1 MKNSAFN
8 IHNSLIAKK
17 LITEEDIKTLQQ
29 KYKDDDDI
37 NLEQALM
44 KENMVSEEDIYR
56 TVSERFKM
64 EMVDLTTLQ
73 IPEEVYD
80 VIPQALVEDYGIA
93 PIKEEDGK
101 LVVATSNPADYRM
114 LQVVSNNTKKR
125 VRMIVATPSQ
135 IRAQQEKMFSSNQQE
150 KMYDEA
156 QEFIKQQMAASEDNV
171 REDDSGAEDQPIIKL
186 VNKMFEDAVSMKVS
200 DIHVEPQ
207 ETDMRI
213 RFRID
218 GKLTEYTRVTKQ
230 LAPSII
236 SRIKF
241 ISGMNIAEKRIPQDG
256 RLHYNVKNTK
266 IDMRVSDLPGVFGE
280 KIVIRITTAIGM
292 ELKLDAIG
300 FLPENKKKFETLLHS
315 NRGIILLSGATGSGK
330 STTLYT
336 GLSQLN
342 QPDTNIITVEN
353 PVEMVIPGITQ
364 VNINEKAGLTFA
376 SVLRSILRQDPDIIM
391 VGEIRDKETA
401 EIAASAAITGH
412 LVLSTIHTYN
422 AASSVVRL
430 IDMGVEKFMVSSS
443 LLGVIAQK
451 LVRKVCPYCRE
462 PHKAT
467 ESELGIIGM
476 PLDSDIIIY
485 DAKKGGCPKCN
496 YIGNKGRTAVHE
508 IMIVDNKIK
517 HAIHENKTTEQ
528 INDIA
533 IESGMISMKENL
545 RKLLVEGII
554 TFETYFDT
562 VAEVYSD
569 DD

>member
-1 MKNSAFN
+1 MKNSKFN
-8 IHNSLIAKK
+8 IQNSLIAKELVSLK
-17 LITEEDIKTLQQ
+17 NIKKVQQ
-29 KYKDDDDI
+29 KYQDDDSVT
-37 NLEQALM
+37 LEEALVL
-44 KENMVSEEDIYR
+44 EGLVSEWDIYA
-56 TVSERFKM
+56 TLAEKM
-64 EMVDLTTLQ
+64 HLEMVDLSVKA
-73 IPEEVYD
+73 IPEGMHS
-80 VIPQALVEDYGIA
+80 VIPENMMRDYNIVPIDEQNGRLVF
-93 PIKEEDGK
+93 
-101 LVVATSNPADYRM
+101 ATSNPLDYRVNSTVSSYIKKKVRM
-114 LQVVSNNTKKR
+114 VVS
-125 VRMIVATPSQ
+125 TPSQ
-135 IRAQQEKMFSSNQQE
+135 IKAKQDEMFSSDQQA

-156 QEFIKQQMAASEDNV
+156 QEYIMQQMQMDDKKADEQEEDI
-171 REDDSGAEDQPIIKL
+171 EDQPIIKL
-186 VNKMFEDAVSMKVS
+186 VNKMFEDAVNLKVS
-200 DIHVEPQ
+200 DIHIEPQ
-207 ETDMRI
+207 EEDMRI

-218 GKLTEYTRVTKQ
+218 GKLREYTRISKQ

-256 RLHYNVKNTK
+256 RLHYTVGQTK

-280 KIVIRITTAIGM
+280 KIVIRITTALGV
-292 ELKLDAIG
+292 KLEIDSIG
-300 FLPENKKKFETLLHS
+300 FIEENKEKFETLLHS

-342 QPDTNIITVEN
+342 NDETNIITVEN

-451 LVRKVCPYCRE
+451 LVRKVCPYCRI

-467 ESELGIIGM
+467 ESELGMIGM
-476 PLDSDIIIY
+476 PLDSDITLY
-485 DAKKGGCPKCN
+485 DAKKGGCERCN
-496 YIGNKGRTAVHE
+496 FAGSKGRTAVHE
-508 IMIVDNKIK
+508 IMIVTNKIK
-517 HAIHENKTTEQ
+517 HAIHENKTTEEL
-528 INDIA
+528 NDIA
-533 IESGMISMKENL
+533 IKDGMISMKENL
-545 RKLLVEGII
+545 RRLLVEGVI

-562 VAEVYSD
+562 VAEVYQEE
-569 DD
+569 

>member
-1 MKNSAFN
+1 MKNSNFN
-8 IHNSLIAKK
+8 IQNELVAKSLVSLK
-17 LITEEDIKTLQQ
+17 EIKSIQQ
-29 KYKDDDDI
+29 KYQDDDKKT
-37 NLEQALM
+37 LEDVLIE
-44 KENMVSEEDIYR
+44 ENIVSEWDIYATLAEKIR
-56 TVSERFKM
+56 Q
-64 EMVDLTTLQ
+64 EMVDLEITKV
-73 IPEEVYD
+73 PEEMYNVL
-80 VIPQALVEDYGIA
+80 PQSMVEEYGIV
-93 PIKEEDGK
+93 PISEENGR
-101 LVVATSNPADYRM
+101 LVFATSNPLDYRISNI
-114 LQVVSNNTKKR
+114 VSKYAKKK
-125 VRMIVATPSQ
+125 VRMVVATPTQ
-135 IRAQQEKMFSSNQQE
+135 IKAQQDLMFNSDQQA

-156 QEFIKQQMAASEDNV
+156 QEYIMSQMSADENSKENIEEDI
-171 REDDSGAEDQPIIKL
+171 EDQPIIKL
-186 VNKMFEDAVSMKVS
+186 VNKMFEDAVAMKVS
-200 DIHVEPQ
+200 DIHIEPQ
-207 ETDMRI
+207 EEDMRI
-213 RFRID
+213 RFRVD
-218 GKLTEYTRVTKQ
+218 GKLTEYLRVSKQ

-236 SRIKF
+236 SRVKF

-256 RLHYNVKNTK
+256 RLHYNVNKTK

-280 KIVIRITTAIGM
+280 KIVIRITTALGI
-292 ELKLDAIG
+292 KLEIDSIG
-300 FLPENKKKFETLLHS
+300 FLPENKEKFETLLHA

-342 QPDTNIITVEN
+342 NDETNIITVEN

-451 LVRKVCPYCRE
+451 LVRKLCPYCRV

-467 ESELGIIGM
+467 ESELGMLGL
-476 PLDSDIIIY
+476 PLDSDVTIFE
-485 DAKKGGCPKCN
+485 AKKGGCERCN
-496 YIGNKGRTAVHE
+496 HIGNKGRTAVHE
-508 IMIVDNKIK
+508 IMVVDNNIK

-528 INDIA
+528 INQIA
-533 IESGMISMKENL
+533 IESGMISMKDNL
-545 RKLLVEGII
+545 KKLLLDGVIS
-554 TFETYFDT
+554 FETYFDT
-562 VAEVYSD
+562 VAEVYQD
-569 DD
+569 E

>member
-1 MKNSAFN
+1 MKSSNFN
-8 IHNSLIAKK
+8 IQNELVAKNLVPLK
-17 LITEEDIKTLQQ
+17 EIKRIQQ
-29 KYKDDDDI
+29 KYQDDDTKTLEDI
-37 NLEQALM
+37 LIEENL
-44 KENMVSEEDIYR
+44 VSEWDIYS
-56 TVSERFKM
+56 TLAERIKHEIIDFSIKK
-64 EMVDLTTLQ
+64 V
-73 IPEEVYD
+73 PEEMHNVL
-80 VIPQALVEDYGIA
+80 PQSMVEEYGIVPVA
-93 PIKEEDGK
+93 EENDR
-101 LVVATSNPADYRM
+101 LVFATSNPLDYRIANM
-114 LQVVSNNTKKR
+114 VSKYIKKR
-125 VRMIVATPSQ
+125 VRMVVATPTH
-135 IRAQQEKMFSSNQQE
+135 IKEQQEIMFHSDQQA

-156 QEFIKQQMAASEDNV
+156 QEYIMSQMSADENSKEEVEDI
-171 REDDSGAEDQPIIKL
+171 EDQPIIKL
-186 VNKMFEDAVSMKVS
+186 VNKMFQDAVAMKVS
-200 DIHVEPQ
+200 DIHIEPQ
-207 ETDMRI
+207 EEEMRI

-218 GKLTEYTRVTKQ
+218 GKLTEYTRISKQ

-256 RLHYNVKNTK
+256 RLHYNVNKTK

-280 KIVIRITTAIGM
+280 KIVIRITTALGI
-292 ELKLDAIG
+292 KLEVDSIG
-300 FLPENKKKFETLLHS
+300 FLPENKEKFETLLHA

-342 QPDTNIITVEN
+342 NDETNIITVEN

-451 LVRKVCPYCRE
+451 LVRKLCPYCRV

-467 ESELGIIGM
+467 ESELGMLGM
-476 PLDSDIIIY
+476 PLDSDVTIY
-485 DAKKGGCPKCN
+485 EAKKGGCERCN
-496 YIGNKGRTAVHE
+496 GVGNKGRTAVHE
-508 IMIVDNKIK
+508 IMVVDNHIK
-517 HAIHENKTTEQ
+517 HAIHEDKTTEQ
-528 INDIA
+528 INQIA
-533 IESGMISMKENL
+533 IDSGMISMKENL
-545 RKLLVEGII
+545 RRLLVDGII
-554 TFETYFDT
+554 SFETYFDT
-562 VAEVYSD
+562 VAEVYQD
-569 DD
+569 D

>member
-1 MKNSAFN
+1 MKNSKFN
-8 IHNSLIAKK
+8 IQNSLIAKELVSLK
-17 LITEEDIKTLQQ
+17 NIKKVQQ
-29 KYKDDDDI
+29 KYQDDDSVT
-37 NLEQALM
+37 LEEALVL
-44 KENMVSEEDIYR
+44 EGLVSEWDIYA
-56 TVSERFKM
+56 TLAEKM
-64 EMVDLTTLQ
+64 HLEMVDLSVKA
-73 IPEEVYD
+73 IPEGMHS
-80 VIPQALVEDYGIA
+80 VIPENMMRDYNIVPIDEQNGRLVF
-93 PIKEEDGK
+93 
-101 LVVATSNPADYRM
+101 ATSNPLDYRVNSTVSSYIKKKVRM
-114 LQVVSNNTKKR
+114 VVS
-125 VRMIVATPSQ
+125 TPSQ
-135 IRAQQEKMFSSNQQE
+135 IKAKQDEMFSSDQQA

-156 QEFIKQQMAASEDNV
+156 QEYIMQQMQM
-171 REDDSGAEDQPIIKL
+171 DDKKADEQEENIEDQPIIKL
-186 VNKMFEDAVSMKVS
+186 VNKMFEDAVNLKVS
-200 DIHVEPQ
+200 DIHIEPQ
-207 ETDMRI
+207 EEDMRI

-218 GKLTEYTRVTKQ
+218 GKLREYTRISKQ

-256 RLHYNVKNTK
+256 RLHYTVGQTK

-280 KIVIRITTAIGM
+280 KIVIRITTALGV
-292 ELKLDAIG
+292 KLEIDSIG
-300 FLPENKKKFETLLHS
+300 FIEENKEKFETLLHS

-342 QPDTNIITVEN
+342 NDETNIITVEN

-451 LVRKVCPYCRE
+451 LVRKVCPYCRI

-467 ESELGIIGM
+467 ESELGMIGM
-476 PLDSDIIIY
+476 PLDSDITLY
-485 DAKKGGCPKCN
+485 EAKKGGCERCN
-496 YIGNKGRTAVHE
+496 FAGSKGRTAVHE
-508 IMIVDNKIK
+508 IMIVTNKIK
-517 HAIHENKTTEQ
+517 HAIHEDKTTEEL
-528 INDIA
+528 NDIA
-533 IESGMISMKENL
+533 IEDGMISMKENL
-545 RKLLVEGII
+545 RRLLVEGVI

-562 VAEVYSD
+562 VAEVYQED
-569 DD
+569 

>member
-1 MKNSAFN
+1 MKNSKFN
-8 IHNSLIAKK
+8 IQNSLVAKELVSLK
-17 LITEEDIKTLQQ
+17 NIKKVQQ
-29 KYKDDDDI
+29 KYQDDDSI
-37 NLEQALM
+37 TLEEALVQ
-44 KENMVSEEDIYR
+44 EGLVSEWDIYA
-56 TVSERFKM
+56 TLAERM
-64 EMVDLTTLQ
+64 HLEMVDLTERA
-73 IPEEVYD
+73 IPEGMHS
-80 VIPQALVEDYGIA
+80 VIPENMMRDYNIVPIDEQNGRLVF
-93 PIKEEDGK
+93 
-101 LVVATSNPADYRM
+101 ATSNPLDYRVNSTVSSYVKKKVRM
-114 LQVVSNNTKKR
+114 VVS
-125 VRMIVATPSQ
+125 TPSQ
-135 IRAQQEKMFSSNQQE
+135 IKAKQDELFSSDQQA

-156 QEFIKQQMAASEDNV
+156 QEYIMQQMQKDDNNT
-171 REDDSGAEDQPIIKL
+171 DDEEENVEDQPIIKL
-186 VNKMFEDAVSMKVS
+186 VNKMFEDAVNLKVS
-200 DIHVEPQ
+200 DIHIEPQ
-207 ETDMRI
+207 EEDMRI

-218 GKLTEYTRVTKQ
+218 GKLREYTRISKQ

-256 RLHYNVKNTK
+256 RLHYTVGQTK

-280 KIVIRITTAIGM
+280 KIVIRITTALGV
-292 ELKLDAIG
+292 KLEVDSIG
-300 FLPENKKKFETLLHS
+300 FIDENKEKFETLLHS

-342 QPDTNIITVEN
+342 NDETNIITVEN

-451 LVRKVCPYCRE
+451 LVRKVCPYCRV

-467 ESELGIIGM
+467 ESELGMIGM
-476 PLDSDIIIY
+476 PLDSDITLY
-485 DAKKGGCPKCN
+485 DAKKGGCERCN
-496 YIGNKGRTAVHE
+496 FAGSKGRTAVHE
-508 IMIVDNKIK
+508 IMIVTNKIK
-517 HAIHENKTTEQ
+517 HAIHEEKTTEEL
-528 INDIA
+528 NDIA
-533 IESGMISMKENL
+533 IEDGMISMKENL
-545 RKLLVEGII
+545 RRLLVDGVI

-562 VAEVYSD
+562 VAEVYQED
-569 DD
+569 

>member
-1 MKNSAFN
+1 MKNSKFN
-8 IHNSLIAKK
+8 IQNSLIAKELVSLK
-17 LITEEDIKTLQQ
+17 NIKKVQQ
-29 KYKDDDDI
+29 KYQDDDSVT
-37 NLEQALM
+37 LEEALVL
-44 KENMVSEEDIYR
+44 EGLVSEWDIYA
-56 TVSERFKM
+56 TLAEKM
-64 EMVDLTTLQ
+64 HLEMVDLSVKA
-73 IPEEVYD
+73 IPEGMHS
-80 VIPQALVEDYGIA
+80 VIPENMMRDYNIVPIDEQNGRLVF
-93 PIKEEDGK
+93 
-101 LVVATSNPADYRM
+101 ATSNPLDYRVNSTVSSYIKKKVRM
-114 LQVVSNNTKKR
+114 VVS
-125 VRMIVATPSQ
+125 TPSQ
-135 IRAQQEKMFSSNQQE
+135 IKAKQDEMFSSDQQA

-156 QEFIKQQMAASEDNV
+156 QEYIMQQMQM
-171 REDDSGAEDQPIIKL
+171 DDKKADEQEENIEDQPIIKL
-186 VNKMFEDAVSMKVS
+186 VNKMFEDAVNLKVS
-200 DIHVEPQ
+200 DIHIEPQ
-207 ETDMRI
+207 EEDMRI

-218 GKLTEYTRVTKQ
+218 GKLREYTRVSKQ

-256 RLHYNVKNTK
+256 RLHYTVGQTK

-280 KIVIRITTAIGM
+280 KIVIRITTALGV
-292 ELKLDAIG
+292 KLEIDSIG
-300 FLPENKKKFETLLHS
+300 FIDENKEKFETLLHS

-342 QPDTNIITVEN
+342 NDETNIITVEN

-451 LVRKVCPYCRE
+451 LVRKVCPYCRI

-467 ESELGIIGM
+467 ESELGMIGM
-476 PLDSDIIIY
+476 PLDSDITLY
-485 DAKKGGCPKCN
+485 DAKKGGCERCN
-496 YIGNKGRTAVHE
+496 FAGSKGRTAVHE
-508 IMIVDNKIK
+508 IMIVTNKIK
-517 HAIHENKTTEQ
+517 HAIHEDKTTEEL
-528 INDIA
+528 NDIA
-533 IESGMISMKENL
+533 IDDGMISMKENL
-545 RKLLVEGII
+545 RRLLVEGVI

-562 VAEVYSD
+562 VAEVYQEE
-569 DD
+569 

>member
-1 MKNSAFN
+1 MKNSKFN
-8 IHNSLIAKK
+8 IQNSLIAKELVSLK
-17 LITEEDIKTLQQ
+17 NIKKVQQ
-29 KYKDDDDI
+29 KYQDDDSVT
-37 NLEQALM
+37 LEEALVL
-44 KENMVSEEDIYR
+44 EGLVSEWDIYA
-56 TVSERFKM
+56 TLAEKM
-64 EMVDLTTLQ
+64 HLEMVDLSVKA
-73 IPEEVYD
+73 IPEGMHS
-80 VIPQALVEDYGIA
+80 VIPENMMRDYNIVPIDEQNGRLVF
-93 PIKEEDGK
+93 
-101 LVVATSNPADYRM
+101 ATSNPLDYRVNSTVSSYIKKKVRM
-114 LQVVSNNTKKR
+114 VVS
-125 VRMIVATPSQ
+125 TPSQ
-135 IRAQQEKMFSSNQQE
+135 IKAKQDEMFSSDQQA

-156 QEFIKQQMAASEDNV
+156 QEYIMQQMQM
-171 REDDSGAEDQPIIKL
+171 DDKKADEEEENIEDQPIIKL
-186 VNKMFEDAVSMKVS
+186 VNKMFEDAVNLKVS
-200 DIHVEPQ
+200 DIHIEPQ
-207 ETDMRI
+207 EEDMRI

-218 GKLTEYTRVTKQ
+218 GKLREYTRVSKQ

-256 RLHYNVKNTK
+256 RLHYTVGQTK

-280 KIVIRITTAIGM
+280 KIVIRITTALGV
-292 ELKLDAIG
+292 KLEIDSIG
-300 FLPENKKKFETLLHS
+300 FIDENKEKFETLLHS

-342 QPDTNIITVEN
+342 NDETNIITVEN

-451 LVRKVCPYCRE
+451 LVRKVCPYCRI

-467 ESELGIIGM
+467 ESELGMIGM
-476 PLDSDIIIY
+476 PLDSDITLY
-485 DAKKGGCPKCN
+485 EAKKGGCERCN
-496 YIGNKGRTAVHE
+496 FAGSKGRTAVHE
-508 IMIVDNKIK
+508 IMIVTNKIK
-517 HAIHENKTTEQ
+517 HAIHEDKTTEEL
-528 INDIA
+528 NDIA
-533 IESGMISMKENL
+533 IEDGMISMKENL
-545 RKLLVEGII
+545 RRLLVEGVI

-562 VAEVYSD
+562 VAEVYQEE
-569 DD
+569 

>member
-1 MKNSAFN
+1 MKNSTFN
-8 IHNSLIAKK
+8 ILNTLLAKG
-17 LITEEDIKTLQQ
+17 LVTEDNVKVVQQ
-29 KYKDDDDI
+29 KYADDSKTTIEDALI
-37 NLEQALM
+37 LE
-44 KENMVSEEDIYR
+44 NIVSEKDIYA
-56 TVSERFKM
+56 TIAEKM
-64 EMVDLTTLQ
+64 RLAFIDLKELQ
-73 IPEEVYD
+73 IDESLYD
-80 VIPQALVEDYGIA
+80 IIPKNLVEDYGIA
-93 PIKEEDGK
+93 PIAEENGR
-101 LVVATSNPADYRM
+101 LIVATSNPMDYRM
-114 LQVVSNNTKKR
+114 IAVITGNIKR
-125 VRMIVATPSQ
+125 RIKTVVATPSQ
-135 IRAQQEKMFSSNQQE
+135 IKEQQDIMYKAGEQE

-156 QEFIKQQMAASEDNV
+156 QEYIKQQMVASEDNV
-171 REDDSGAEDQPIIKL
+171 KEEENVEDQPIIKL
-186 VNKMFEDAVSMKVS
+186 VNKMFEDAVAMKAS
-200 DIHVEPQ
+200 DLHIEPQ
-207 ETDMRI
+207 EEEMVI
-213 RFRID
+213 RFRVD
-218 GKLTEYTRVTKQ
+218 GKLREYTRVSRQ

-256 RLHYNVKNTK
+256 RLHYTVNRTK

-280 KIVIRITTAIGM
+280 KIVIRITTALGM
-292 ELKLDAIG
+292 KLELSSIG
-300 FLPENKKKFETLLHS
+300 FLDENRAKFETLLHS

-342 QPDTNIITVEN
+342 NPETNIITVEN
-353 PVEMVIPGITQ
+353 PVEMVIKGITQ

-376 SVLRSILRQDPDIIM
+376 SVLRSILRQDPDVIM

-451 LVRKVCPYCRE
+451 LVRKVCPYCRV

-467 ESELGIIGM
+467 EAELGILGM
-476 PLDSDIIIY
+476 PLDSDVTIY
-485 DAKKGGCPKCN
+485 DAKRGGCPKCN
-496 YIGNKGRTAVHE
+496 GIGNKGRTAVHE

-517 HAIHENKTTEQ
+517 HAIHEDKTTEQ
-528 INDIA
+528 INEIA
-533 IESGMISMKENL
+533 IAGGMISMKENL
-545 RKLLVEGII
+545 RRLLLDGII

-562 VAEVYSD
+562 VAEVYQED
-569 DD
+569 

>member
-1 MKNSAFN
+1 MKNSKFN
-8 IHNSLIAKK
+8 IQNSLIAKELVSLK
-17 LITEEDIKTLQQ
+17 NIKKVQQ
-29 KYKDDDDI
+29 KYQDDDSVT
-37 NLEQALM
+37 LEEALVL
-44 KENMVSEEDIYR
+44 EGLVSEWDIYA
-56 TVSERFKM
+56 TLAEKM
-64 EMVDLTTLQ
+64 HLEMVDLSVKA
-73 IPEEVYD
+73 IPEGMHS
-80 VIPQALVEDYGIA
+80 VIPENMMRDYNIVPIDEQNGRLVF
-93 PIKEEDGK
+93 
-101 LVVATSNPADYRM
+101 ATSNPLDYRVNSTVSSYIKKKVRM
-114 LQVVSNNTKKR
+114 VVS
-125 VRMIVATPSQ
+125 TPSQ
-135 IRAQQEKMFSSNQQE
+135 IKAKQDEMFSSDQQA

-156 QEFIKQQMAASEDNV
+156 QEYIMQQMQM
-171 REDDSGAEDQPIIKL
+171 DDKKADEQQENIEDQPIIKL
-186 VNKMFEDAVSMKVS
+186 VNKMFEDAVNLKVS
-200 DIHVEPQ
+200 DIHIEPQ
-207 ETDMRI
+207 EEDMRI

-218 GKLTEYTRVTKQ
+218 GKLREYTRISKQ

-256 RLHYNVKNTK
+256 RLHYTVGQTK

-280 KIVIRITTAIGM
+280 KIVIRITTALGV
-292 ELKLDAIG
+292 KLEIDSIG
-300 FLPENKKKFETLLHS
+300 FIDENKEKFETLLHS

-342 QPDTNIITVEN
+342 NDETNIITVEN

-451 LVRKVCPYCRE
+451 LVRKVCPYCRI

-467 ESELGIIGM
+467 ESELGMIGM
-476 PLDSDIIIY
+476 PLDSDITLY
-485 DAKKGGCPKCN
+485 EAKKGGCERCN
-496 YIGNKGRTAVHE
+496 FAGSKGRTAVHE
-508 IMIVDNKIK
+508 IMIVTNKIK
-517 HAIHENKTTEQ
+517 HAIHEDKTTEEL
-528 INDIA
+528 NDIA
-533 IESGMISMKENL
+533 IEDGMISMKENL
-545 RKLLVEGII
+545 RRLLVEGVI

-562 VAEVYSD
+562 VAEVYQED
-569 DD
+569 

>member
-1 MKNSAFN
+1 MKNSKFN
-8 IHNSLIAKK
+8 IQNSLIAKELVSLK
-17 LITEEDIKTLQQ
+17 NIKKVQQ
-29 KYKDDDDI
+29 KYQDDDSVT
-37 NLEQALM
+37 LEEALVL
-44 KENMVSEEDIYR
+44 EGLVSEWDIYA
-56 TVSERFKM
+56 TLAEKM
-64 EMVDLTTLQ
+64 HLEMVDLSVKA
-73 IPEEVYD
+73 IPEGMHS
-80 VIPQALVEDYGIA
+80 VIPENMMRDYNIVPIDEQNGRLVF
-93 PIKEEDGK
+93 
-101 LVVATSNPADYRM
+101 ATSNPLDYRVNSTVSSYIKKKVRM
-114 LQVVSNNTKKR
+114 VVS
-125 VRMIVATPSQ
+125 TPSQ
-135 IRAQQEKMFSSNQQE
+135 IKAKQDEMFSSDQQA

-156 QEFIKQQMAASEDNV
+156 QEYIMQQMQMDDKKADEQEENIEDK
-171 REDDSGAEDQPIIKL
+171 PIIKL
-186 VNKMFEDAVSMKVS
+186 VNKMFEDAVNLKVS
-200 DIHVEPQ
+200 DIHIEPQ
-207 ETDMRI
+207 EEDMRI

-218 GKLTEYTRVTKQ
+218 GKLREYTRISKQ

-256 RLHYNVKNTK
+256 RLHYTVGQTK

-280 KIVIRITTAIGM
+280 KIVIRITTALGV
-292 ELKLDAIG
+292 KLEIDSIG
-300 FLPENKKKFETLLHS
+300 FIEENKEKFETLLHS

-342 QPDTNIITVEN
+342 NDETNIITVEN

-451 LVRKVCPYCRE
+451 LVRKVCPYCRI

-467 ESELGIIGM
+467 ESELGMIGM
-476 PLDSDIIIY
+476 PLDSDITLY
-485 DAKKGGCPKCN
+485 DAKKGGCERCN
-496 YIGNKGRTAVHE
+496 FAGSKGRTAVHE
-508 IMIVDNKIK
+508 IMIVTNKIK
-517 HAIHENKTTEQ
+517 HAIHENKTTEEL
-528 INDIA
+528 NDIA
-533 IESGMISMKENL
+533 IKDGMISMKENL
-545 RKLLVEGII
+545 RRLLVEGVI

-562 VAEVYSD
+562 VAEVYQEE
-569 DD
+569 

>member
-1 MKNSAFN
+1 MKNSKFN
-8 IHNSLIAKK
+8 IQNSLIAKELVSLK
-17 LITEEDIKTLQQ
+17 NIKKVQQ
-29 KYKDDDDI
+29 KYQDDDSVT
-37 NLEQALM
+37 LEEALVL
-44 KENMVSEEDIYR
+44 EGLVSEWDIYA
-56 TVSERFKM
+56 TLAEKM
-64 EMVDLTTLQ
+64 HLEMVDLSVKA
-73 IPEEVYD
+73 IPEGMHS
-80 VIPQALVEDYGIA
+80 VIPENMMRDYNIVPIDEQNGRLVF
-93 PIKEEDGK
+93 
-101 LVVATSNPADYRM
+101 ATSNPLDYRVNSTVSSYIKKKVRM
-114 LQVVSNNTKKR
+114 VVS
-125 VRMIVATPSQ
+125 TPSQ
-135 IRAQQEKMFSSNQQE
+135 IKAKQDEMFSSDQQA

-156 QEFIKQQMAASEDNV
+156 QEYIMQQMQM
-171 REDDSGAEDQPIIKL
+171 DDKKADEQEENIEDQPIIKL
-186 VNKMFEDAVSMKVS
+186 VNKMFEDAVNLKVS
-200 DIHVEPQ
+200 DIHIEPQ
-207 ETDMRI
+207 EEDMRI

-218 GKLTEYTRVTKQ
+218 GKLREYTRISKQ

-256 RLHYNVKNTK
+256 RLHYTVGQTK

-280 KIVIRITTAIGM
+280 KIVIRITTALGV
-292 ELKLDAIG
+292 KLEIDSIG
-300 FLPENKKKFETLLHS
+300 FIDENKEKFETLLHS

-342 QPDTNIITVEN
+342 NDETNIITVEN

-451 LVRKVCPYCRE
+451 LVRKVCPYCRI

-467 ESELGIIGM
+467 ESELGMIGM
-476 PLDSDIIIY
+476 PLDSDITLY
-485 DAKKGGCPKCN
+485 DAKKGGCERCN
-496 YIGNKGRTAVHE
+496 FAGSKGRTAVHE
-508 IMIVDNKIK
+508 IMIVTNKIK
-517 HAIHENKTTEQ
+517 HAIHEDKTTEEL
-528 INDIA
+528 NDIA
-533 IESGMISMKENL
+533 IEDGMISMKENL
-545 RKLLVEGII
+545 RRLLVEGVI

-562 VAEVYSD
+562 VAEVYQEE
-569 DD
+569 

>member
-8 IHNSLIAKK
+8 IQNSLIAKK

-114 LQVVSNNTKKR
+114 IQVVSNNTKKR

-200 DIHVEPQ
+200 DIHIEPQ
-207 ETDMRI
+207 ETDMRL

-241 ISGMNIAEKRIPQDG
+241 ISGMNIAEKRIPQDGRLHYNVKNTKIDMRVG

-485 DAKKGGCPKCN
+485 DANEPCLHTFSPFLNSISVLVTIFISGLFKPNFFKKSTNFLLFSSSGEN
-496 YIGNKGRTAVHE
+496 VF
-508 IMIVDNKIK
+508 IV
-517 HAIHENKTTEQ
+517 
-528 INDIA
+528 
-533 IESGMISMKENL
+533 
-545 RKLLVEGII
+545 
-554 TFETYFDT
+554 
-562 VAEVYSD
+562 
-569 DD
+569 

>member
-1 MKNSAFN
+1 MKNSKFN
-8 IHNSLIAKK
+8 IQNSLIAKELVSLK
-17 LITEEDIKTLQQ
+17 NIKKVQQ
-29 KYKDDDDI
+29 KYQDDDSVT
-37 NLEQALM
+37 LEEALVL
-44 KENMVSEEDIYR
+44 EGLVSEWDIYA
-56 TVSERFKM
+56 TLAEKM
-64 EMVDLTTLQ
+64 HLEMVDLSVKA
-73 IPEEVYD
+73 IPEGMHS
-80 VIPQALVEDYGIA
+80 VIPENMMRDYNIVPIDEQNGRLVF
-93 PIKEEDGK
+93 
-101 LVVATSNPADYRM
+101 ATSNPLDYRVNSTVSSYIKKKVRM
-114 LQVVSNNTKKR
+114 VVS
-125 VRMIVATPSQ
+125 TPSQ
-135 IRAQQEKMFSSNQQE
+135 IKAKQDEMFSSDQQA

-156 QEFIKQQMAASEDNV
+156 QEYIMQQMQM
-171 REDDSGAEDQPIIKL
+171 DDKKADEQEENIEDQPIIKL
-186 VNKMFEDAVSMKVS
+186 VNKMFEDAVNLKVS
-200 DIHVEPQ
+200 DIHIEPQ
-207 ETDMRI
+207 EEDMRI

-218 GKLTEYTRVTKQ
+218 GKLREYTRISKQ

-256 RLHYNVKNTK
+256 RLHYTVGQTK

-280 KIVIRITTAIGM
+280 KIVIRITTALGV
-292 ELKLDAIG
+292 KLEIDSIG
-300 FLPENKKKFETLLHS
+300 FIEENKEKFETLLHS

-342 QPDTNIITVEN
+342 NDETNIITVEN

-451 LVRKVCPYCRE
+451 LVRKVCPYCRI

-467 ESELGIIGM
+467 ESELGMIGM
-476 PLDSDIIIY
+476 PLDSDITLY
-485 DAKKGGCPKCN
+485 DAKKGGCERCN
-496 YIGNKGRTAVHE
+496 FAGSKGRTAVHE
-508 IMIVDNKIK
+508 IMIVTNKIK
-517 HAIHENKTTEQ
+517 HAIHEDKTTEEL
-528 INDIA
+528 NDIA
-533 IESGMISMKENL
+533 IEDGMISMKENL
-545 RKLLVEGII
+545 RRLLVDGVI

-562 VAEVYSD
+562 VAEVYQEE
-569 DD
+569 

>member
-1 MKNSAFN
+1 MKNSKFN
-8 IHNSLIAKK
+8 IQNSLVAKELVSLK
-17 LITEEDIKTLQQ
+17 NIKKVQQ
-29 KYKDDDDI
+29 KYQDDDSI
-37 NLEQALM
+37 TLEEALVQ
-44 KENMVSEEDIYR
+44 EGLVSEWDIYA
-56 TVSERFKM
+56 TLAERM
-64 EMVDLTTLQ
+64 HLEMVDLTEMA
-73 IPEEVYD
+73 IPEGMHS
-80 VIPQALVEDYGIA
+80 VIPENMMRDYNIVPIDEQNGRLVF
-93 PIKEEDGK
+93 
-101 LVVATSNPADYRM
+101 ATSNPLDYRVNSTVSSYVKKKVRM
-114 LQVVSNNTKKR
+114 VVS
-125 VRMIVATPSQ
+125 TPSQ
-135 IRAQQEKMFSSNQQE
+135 IKAKQDELFSSDQQA

-156 QEFIKQQMAASEDNV
+156 QEYIMQQMQKDDNNT
-171 REDDSGAEDQPIIKL
+171 DDEEENVEDQPIIKL
-186 VNKMFEDAVSMKVS
+186 VNKMFEDAVNLKVS
-200 DIHVEPQ
+200 DIHIEPQ
-207 ETDMRI
+207 EEDMRI

-218 GKLTEYTRVTKQ
+218 GKLREYTRISKQ

-256 RLHYNVKNTK
+256 RLHYTVGQTK

-280 KIVIRITTAIGM
+280 KIVIRITTALGV
-292 ELKLDAIG
+292 KLEVDSIG
-300 FLPENKKKFETLLHS
+300 FIDENKEKFETLLHS

-342 QPDTNIITVEN
+342 NDETNIITVEN

-451 LVRKVCPYCRE
+451 LVRKVCPYCRV

-467 ESELGIIGM
+467 ESELGMIGM
-476 PLDSDIIIY
+476 PLDSDITLY
-485 DAKKGGCPKCN
+485 DAKKGGCERCN
-496 YIGNKGRTAVHE
+496 FAGSKGHTAVHE
-508 IMIVDNKIK
+508 IMIVTNKIK
-517 HAIHENKTTEQ
+517 HAIHEEKTTEEL
-528 INDIA
+528 NDIA
-533 IESGMISMKENL
+533 IEDGMISMKENL
-545 RKLLVEGII
+545 RRLLVDGVI

-562 VAEVYSD
+562 VAEVYQED
-569 DD
+569 

>member
-1 MKNSAFN
+1 MKNSKFN
-8 IHNSLIAKK
+8 IQNSLIAKELVSLK
-17 LITEEDIKTLQQ
+17 NIKKVQQ
-29 KYKDDDDI
+29 KYQDDDSVT
-37 NLEQALM
+37 LEEALVL
-44 KENMVSEEDIYR
+44 EGLVSEWDIYA
-56 TVSERFKM
+56 TLAEKM
-64 EMVDLTTLQ
+64 HLEMVDLSVKA
-73 IPEEVYD
+73 IPEGMHS
-80 VIPQALVEDYGIA
+80 VIPENMMRDYNIVPIDEQNGRLVF
-93 PIKEEDGK
+93 
-101 LVVATSNPADYRM
+101 ATSNPLDYRVNSTVSSYIKKKVRM
-114 LQVVSNNTKKR
+114 VVS
-125 VRMIVATPSQ
+125 TPSQ
-135 IRAQQEKMFSSNQQE
+135 IKAKQDEMFSSDQQA

-156 QEFIKQQMAASEDNV
+156 QEYIMQQMQM
-171 REDDSGAEDQPIIKL
+171 DDKKADEQEENIEDQPIIKL
-186 VNKMFEDAVSMKVS
+186 VNKMFEDAVNLKVS
-200 DIHVEPQ
+200 DIHIEPQ
-207 ETDMRI
+207 EEDMRI

-218 GKLTEYTRVTKQ
+218 GKLREYTRISKQ

-256 RLHYNVKNTK
+256 RLHYTVGQTK

-280 KIVIRITTAIGM
+280 KIVIRITTALGV
-292 ELKLDAIG
+292 KLEIDSIG
-300 FLPENKKKFETLLHS
+300 FIEENKEKFETLLHS

-342 QPDTNIITVEN
+342 NDETNIITVEN

-451 LVRKVCPYCRE
+451 LVRKVCPYCRI

-467 ESELGIIGM
+467 ESELGMIGM
-476 PLDSDIIIY
+476 PLDSDITLY
-485 DAKKGGCPKCN
+485 EAKKGGCERCN
-496 YIGNKGRTAVHE
+496 FAGSKGRTAVHE
-508 IMIVDNKIK
+508 IMIVTNKIK
-517 HAIHENKTTEQ
+517 HAIHENKTTEEL
-528 INDIA
+528 NDIA
-533 IESGMISMKENL
+533 IKDGMISMKENL
-545 RKLLVEGII
+545 RRLLIEGVI

-562 VAEVYSD
+562 VAEVYQEE
-569 DD
+569 

>member
-1 MKNSAFN
+1 MKNSKFN
-8 IHNSLIAKK
+8 IQNSLIAKELVSLK
-17 LITEEDIKTLQQ
+17 NIKKVQQ
-29 KYKDDDDI
+29 KYQDDDSVT
-37 NLEQALM
+37 LEEALVL
-44 KENMVSEEDIYR
+44 EGLVSEWDIYA
-56 TVSERFKM
+56 TLAEKM
-64 EMVDLTTLQ
+64 HLEMVDLSVKA
-73 IPEEVYD
+73 IPEGMHS
-80 VIPQALVEDYGIA
+80 VIPENMMRDYNIVPIDEQNGRLVF
-93 PIKEEDGK
+93 
-101 LVVATSNPADYRM
+101 ATSNPLDYRVNSTVSSYIKKKVRM
-114 LQVVSNNTKKR
+114 VVS
-125 VRMIVATPSQ
+125 TPSQ
-135 IRAQQEKMFSSNQQE
+135 IKAKQDELFSSDQQA

-156 QEFIKQQMAASEDNV
+156 QEYIMQQMQM
-171 REDDSGAEDQPIIKL
+171 DDKKADEQEENIEDQPIIKL
-186 VNKMFEDAVSMKVS
+186 VNKMFEDAVNLKVS
-200 DIHVEPQ
+200 DIHIEPQ
-207 ETDMRI
+207 EEDMRI

-218 GKLTEYTRVTKQ
+218 GKLREYTRISKQ

-256 RLHYNVKNTK
+256 RLHYTVGQTK

-280 KIVIRITTAIGM
+280 KIVIRITTALGV
-292 ELKLDAIG
+292 KLEIDSIG
-300 FLPENKKKFETLLHS
+300 FIEENKEKFETLLHS

-342 QPDTNIITVEN
+342 NDETNIITVEN

-451 LVRKVCPYCRE
+451 LVRKVCPYCRI

-467 ESELGIIGM
+467 ESELGMIGM
-476 PLDSDIIIY
+476 PLDSDITLY
-485 DAKKGGCPKCN
+485 DAKKGGCERCN
-496 YIGNKGRTAVHE
+496 FAGSKGRTAVHE
-508 IMIVDNKIK
+508 IMIVTNKIK
-517 HAIHENKTTEQ
+517 HAIHENKTTEEL
-528 INDIA
+528 NDIA
-533 IESGMISMKENL
+533 IKDGMISMKENL
-545 RKLLVEGII
+545 RRLLVEGVI

-562 VAEVYSD
+562 VAEVYQEE
-569 DD
+569 

>member
-1 MKNSAFN
+1 MKNSNFN
-8 IHNSLIAKK
+8 IQNDLVAKNLVSLK
-17 LITEEDIKTLQQ
+17 EIKRIQQ
-29 KYKDDDDI
+29 KYQDDDTKTLEEVLIEENLVSEWDI
-37 NLEQALM
+37 YATLAERIKQEMIDFSVKKIPEEMYNVLPQSMVE
-44 KENMVSEEDIYR
+44 EYGIVPVSEENGR
-56 TVSERFKM
+56 
-64 EMVDLTTLQ
+64 
-73 IPEEVYD
+73 
-80 VIPQALVEDYGIA
+80 LVF
-93 PIKEEDGK
+93 
-101 LVVATSNPADYRM
+101 ATSNPLDYRIANM
-114 LQVVSNNTKKR
+114 VSKYIKKR
-125 VRMIVATPSQ
+125 VRMVVATPTQ
-135 IRAQQEKMFSSNQQE
+135 IKEQQDIMFNSDQQA

-156 QEFIKQQMAASEDNV
+156 QEYIMSQMSSDENSKEEVEDI
-171 REDDSGAEDQPIIKL
+171 EDQPIIKL
-186 VNKMFEDAVSMKVS
+186 VNKMFEDAVAMKVS
-200 DIHVEPQ
+200 DIHIEPQ
-207 ETDMRI
+207 EEDMRV

-218 GKLTEYTRVTKQ
+218 GKLREYTRVTKQ

-256 RLHYNVKNTK
+256 RLHYNINKTK

-280 KIVIRITTAIGM
+280 KIVIRITTALGI
-292 ELKLDAIG
+292 KLEVDSIG
-300 FLPENKKKFETLLHS
+300 FLPENKEKFETLLHA

-342 QPDTNIITVEN
+342 NDETNIITVEN

-451 LVRKVCPYCRE
+451 LVRKVCPYCRV

-467 ESELGIIGM
+467 ESELGILGM
-476 PLDSDIIIY
+476 PLDSDVTIY
-485 DAKKGGCPKCN
+485 EAKKGGCDRCN
-496 YIGNKGRTAVHE
+496 GAGSKGRTAVHE
-508 IMIVDNKIK
+508 VMVVDNLIK

-528 INDIA
+528 INQIA

-545 RKLLVEGII
+545 RRLLVEGII
-554 TFETYFDT
+554 SFETYFDT
-562 VAEVYSD
+562 VAEVYQD
-569 DD
+569 E

>member
-1 MKNSAFN
+1 MKNSKFN
-8 IHNSLIAKK
+8 IQNSLIAKELVSLK
-17 LITEEDIKTLQQ
+17 NIKKVQQ
-29 KYKDDDDI
+29 KYQDDDSVT
-37 NLEQALM
+37 LEEALVL
-44 KENMVSEEDIYR
+44 EGLVSEWDIYA
-56 TVSERFKM
+56 TLAEKM
-64 EMVDLTTLQ
+64 HLEMVDLSVKA
-73 IPEEVYD
+73 IPEGMHS
-80 VIPQALVEDYGIA
+80 VIPENMMRDYNIVPIDEQNGRLVF
-93 PIKEEDGK
+93 
-101 LVVATSNPADYRM
+101 ATSNPLDYRVNSTVSSYIKKKVRM
-114 LQVVSNNTKKR
+114 VVS
-125 VRMIVATPSQ
+125 TPSQ
-135 IRAQQEKMFSSNQQE
+135 IKAKQDEMFSSDQQA

-156 QEFIKQQMAASEDNV
+156 QEYIMQQMQM
-171 REDDSGAEDQPIIKL
+171 DDKKADEQEENIEDQPIIKL
-186 VNKMFEDAVSMKVS
+186 VNKMFEDAVNLKVS
-200 DIHVEPQ
+200 DIHIEPQ
-207 ETDMRI
+207 EEDMRI

-218 GKLTEYTRVTKQ
+218 GKLREYTRVSKQ

-256 RLHYNVKNTK
+256 RLHYTVGQTK

-280 KIVIRITTAIGM
+280 KIVIRITTALGV
-292 ELKLDAIG
+292 KLEIDSIG
-300 FLPENKKKFETLLHS
+300 FIDENKEKFETLLHS

-342 QPDTNIITVEN
+342 NDETNIITVEN

-451 LVRKVCPYCRE
+451 LVRKVCPYCRI

-467 ESELGIIGM
+467 ESELGMIGM
-476 PLDSDIIIY
+476 PLDSDITLY
-485 DAKKGGCPKCN
+485 DAKKGGCERCN
-496 YIGNKGRTAVHE
+496 FAGSKGRTAVHE
-508 IMIVDNKIK
+508 IMIVTNKIK
-517 HAIHENKTTEQ
+517 HAIHEDKTTEEL
-528 INDIA
+528 NDIA
-533 IESGMISMKENL
+533 IEDGMISMKENL
-545 RKLLVEGII
+545 RRLLVEGVI

-562 VAEVYSD
+562 VAEVYQED
-569 DD
+569 

>member
-1 MKNSAFN
+1 MKNSKFN
-8 IHNSLIAKK
+8 IQNSLIAKELVSLK
-17 LITEEDIKTLQQ
+17 NIKKVQQ
-29 KYKDDDDI
+29 KYQDDDSVT
-37 NLEQALM
+37 LEEALVL
-44 KENMVSEEDIYR
+44 EGLVSEWDIYA
-56 TVSERFKM
+56 TLAEKM
-64 EMVDLTTLQ
+64 HLEMVDLSVKA
-73 IPEEVYD
+73 IPEGMHS
-80 VIPQALVEDYGIA
+80 VIPENMMRDYNIVPIDEQNGRLVF
-93 PIKEEDGK
+93 
-101 LVVATSNPADYRM
+101 ATSNPLDYRVNSTVSSYIKKKVRM
-114 LQVVSNNTKKR
+114 VVS
-125 VRMIVATPSQ
+125 TPSQ
-135 IRAQQEKMFSSNQQE
+135 IKAKQDEMFSSDQQA

-156 QEFIKQQMAASEDNV
+156 QEYIMQQMQM
-171 REDDSGAEDQPIIKL
+171 DDKKADEQEENIEDQPIIKL
-186 VNKMFEDAVSMKVS
+186 VNKMFEDAVNLKVS
-200 DIHVEPQ
+200 DIHIEPQ
-207 ETDMRI
+207 EEDMRI

-218 GKLTEYTRVTKQ
+218 GKLREYTRISKQ

-256 RLHYNVKNTK
+256 RLHYTVGQTK

-280 KIVIRITTAIGM
+280 KIVIRITTALGV
-292 ELKLDAIG
+292 KLEIDSIG
-300 FLPENKKKFETLLHS
+300 FIDENKEKFETLLHS

-342 QPDTNIITVEN
+342 NDETNIITVEN

-451 LVRKVCPYCRE
+451 LVRKVCPYCRI

-467 ESELGIIGM
+467 ESELGMIGM
-476 PLDSDIIIY
+476 PLDSDITLY
-485 DAKKGGCPKCN
+485 DAKKGGCERCN
-496 YIGNKGRTAVHE
+496 FAGSKGRTAVHE
-508 IMIVDNKIK
+508 IMIVTNKIK
-517 HAIHENKTTEQ
+517 HAIHEDKTTEEL
-528 INDIA
+528 NDIA
-533 IESGMISMKENL
+533 IEDGMISMKENL
-545 RKLLVEGII
+545 RRLLVDGVI

-562 VAEVYSD
+562 VAEVYQEE
-569 DD
+569 

>member
-1 MKNSAFN
+1 MKNSKFN
-8 IHNSLIAKK
+8 IQNSLIAKELVSLK
-17 LITEEDIKTLQQ
+17 NIKKVQQ
-29 KYKDDDDI
+29 KYQDDDSVT
-37 NLEQALM
+37 LEEALVL
-44 KENMVSEEDIYR
+44 EGLVSEWDIYA
-56 TVSERFKM
+56 TLAEKM
-64 EMVDLTTLQ
+64 HLEMVDLSVKA
-73 IPEEVYD
+73 IPEGMHS
-80 VIPQALVEDYGIA
+80 VIPENMMRDYNIVPIDEQNGRLVF
-93 PIKEEDGK
+93 
-101 LVVATSNPADYRM
+101 ATSNPLDYRVNSTVSSYIKKKVRM
-114 LQVVSNNTKKR
+114 VVS
-125 VRMIVATPSQ
+125 TPSQ
-135 IRAQQEKMFSSNQQE
+135 IKAKQDEMFSSDQQA

-156 QEFIKQQMAASEDNV
+156 QEYIMQQMQMDDKKADEQKEDI
-171 REDDSGAEDQPIIKL
+171 EDQPIIKL
-186 VNKMFEDAVSMKVS
+186 VNKMFEDAVNLKVS
-200 DIHVEPQ
+200 DIHIEPQ
-207 ETDMRI
+207 EEDMRI

-218 GKLTEYTRVTKQ
+218 GKLREYTRISKQ

-256 RLHYNVKNTK
+256 RLHYTVGQTK

-280 KIVIRITTAIGM
+280 KIVIRITTALGV
-292 ELKLDAIG
+292 KLEIDSIG
-300 FLPENKKKFETLLHS
+300 FIDENKEKFETLLHS

-342 QPDTNIITVEN
+342 NDETNIITVEN

-451 LVRKVCPYCRE
+451 LVRKVCPYCRI

-467 ESELGIIGM
+467 ESELGMIGM
-476 PLDSDIIIY
+476 PLDSDITLY
-485 DAKKGGCPKCN
+485 DAKKGGCERCN
-496 YIGNKGRTAVHE
+496 FAGSKGRTAVHE
-508 IMIVDNKIK
+508 IMIVTNKIK
-517 HAIHENKTTEQ
+517 HAIHEDKTTEEL
-528 INDIA
+528 NDIA
-533 IESGMISMKENL
+533 IEDGMISMKENL
-545 RKLLVEGII
+545 RRLLVEGVI

-562 VAEVYSD
+562 VAEVYQEE
-569 DD
+569 

>member
-1 MKNSAFN
+1 MKNSKFN
-8 IHNSLIAKK
+8 IQNSLIAKELVSLK
-17 LITEEDIKTLQQ
+17 NIKKVQQ
-29 KYKDDDDI
+29 KYQDDDSVT
-37 NLEQALM
+37 LEEALVL
-44 KENMVSEEDIYR
+44 EGLVSEWDIYA
-56 TVSERFKM
+56 TLAEKM
-64 EMVDLTTLQ
+64 HLEMVDLSVKA
-73 IPEEVYD
+73 IPEGMHS
-80 VIPQALVEDYGIA
+80 VIPENMMRDYNIVPIDEQNGRLVF
-93 PIKEEDGK
+93 
-101 LVVATSNPADYRM
+101 ATSNPLDYRVNSTVSSYIKKKVRM
-114 LQVVSNNTKKR
+114 VVS
-125 VRMIVATPSQ
+125 TPSQ
-135 IRAQQEKMFSSNQQE
+135 IKAKQDEMFSSDQQA

-156 QEFIKQQMAASEDNV
+156 QEYIMQQMQM
-171 REDDSGAEDQPIIKL
+171 DDKKADEQEENIEDQPIIKL
-186 VNKMFEDAVSMKVS
+186 VNKMFEDAVNLKVS
-200 DIHVEPQ
+200 DIHIEPQ
-207 ETDMRI
+207 EEDMRI

-218 GKLTEYTRVTKQ
+218 GKLREYTRISKQ

-256 RLHYNVKNTK
+256 RLHYTVGQTK

-280 KIVIRITTAIGM
+280 KIVIRITTALGV
-292 ELKLDAIG
+292 KLEIDSIG
-300 FLPENKKKFETLLHS
+300 FIEENKEKFETLLHS

-342 QPDTNIITVEN
+342 NDETNIITVEN

-451 LVRKVCPYCRE
+451 LVRKVCPYCRI

-467 ESELGIIGM
+467 ESELGMIGM
-476 PLDSDIIIY
+476 PLDSDITLY
-485 DAKKGGCPKCN
+485 EAKKGGCERCN
-496 YIGNKGRTAVHE
+496 FAGSKGRTAVHE
-508 IMIVDNKIK
+508 IMIVTNKIK
-517 HAIHENKTTEQ
+517 HAIHEDKTTEEL
-528 INDIA
+528 NDIA
-533 IESGMISMKENL
+533 IEDGMISMKENL
-545 RKLLVEGII
+545 RRLLVEGVI

-562 VAEVYSD
+562 VAEVYQEE
-569 DD
+569 

>member
-1 MKNSAFN
+1 MKNSKFN
-8 IHNSLIAKK
+8 IQNSLIAKELVSLK
-17 LITEEDIKTLQQ
+17 NIKKVQQ
-29 KYKDDDDI
+29 KYQDDDSVT
-37 NLEQALM
+37 LEEALVL
-44 KENMVSEEDIYR
+44 EGLVSEWDIYA
-56 TVSERFKM
+56 TLAEKM
-64 EMVDLTTLQ
+64 HLEMVDLSKKA
-73 IPEEVYD
+73 IPEGMHS
-80 VIPQALVEDYGIA
+80 VIPENMMRDYNIVPIDEQNGRLVF
-93 PIKEEDGK
+93 
-101 LVVATSNPADYRM
+101 ATSNPLDYRVNSTVSSYIKKKVRM
-114 LQVVSNNTKKR
+114 VVS
-125 VRMIVATPSQ
+125 TPSQ
-135 IRAQQEKMFSSNQQE
+135 IKAKQDEMFSSDQQA

-156 QEFIKQQMAASEDNV
+156 QEYIMQQMQM
-171 REDDSGAEDQPIIKL
+171 DDKKADEQEENIEDQPIIKL
-186 VNKMFEDAVSMKVS
+186 VNKMFEDAVNLKVS
-200 DIHVEPQ
+200 DIHIEPQ
-207 ETDMRI
+207 EEDMRI

-218 GKLTEYTRVTKQ
+218 GKLREYTRISKQ

-256 RLHYNVKNTK
+256 RLHYTVGQTK

-280 KIVIRITTAIGM
+280 KIVIRITTALGV
-292 ELKLDAIG
+292 KLEIDSIG
-300 FLPENKKKFETLLHS
+300 FIEENKEKFETLLHS

-342 QPDTNIITVEN
+342 NDETNIITVEN

-451 LVRKVCPYCRE
+451 LVRKVCPYCRI

-467 ESELGIIGM
+467 ESELGMIGM
-476 PLDSDIIIY
+476 PLDSDITLY
-485 DAKKGGCPKCN
+485 DAKKGGCERCN
-496 YIGNKGRTAVHE
+496 FAGSKGRTAVHE
-508 IMIVDNKIK
+508 IMIVTNKIK
-517 HAIHENKTTEQ
+517 HAIHEDKTTEEL
-528 INDIA
+528 NDIA
-533 IESGMISMKENL
+533 IEDGMISMKENL
-545 RKLLVEGII
+545 RRLLVEGVI

-562 VAEVYSD
+562 VAEVYQEE
-569 DD
+569 

>member
-1 MKNSAFN
+1 MKNSKFN
-8 IHNSLIAKK
+8 IQNSLIAKELVSLK
-17 LITEEDIKTLQQ
+17 NIKKVQQ
-29 KYKDDDDI
+29 KYQDDDSVT
-37 NLEQALM
+37 LEEALVL
-44 KENMVSEEDIYR
+44 EGLVSEWDIYA
-56 TVSERFKM
+56 TLAEKM
-64 EMVDLTTLQ
+64 HLEMVDLSVKA
-73 IPEEVYD
+73 IPEGMHS
-80 VIPQALVEDYGIA
+80 VIPENMMRDYNIVPIDEQNGRLVF
-93 PIKEEDGK
+93 
-101 LVVATSNPADYRM
+101 ATSNPLDYRVNSTVSSYIKKKVRM
-114 LQVVSNNTKKR
+114 VVS
-125 VRMIVATPSQ
+125 TPSQ
-135 IRAQQEKMFSSNQQE
+135 IKAKQDEMFSSDQQA

-156 QEFIKQQMAASEDNV
+156 QEYIMQQMQM
-171 REDDSGAEDQPIIKL
+171 DDKKADEQEENIEDQPIIKL
-186 VNKMFEDAVSMKVS
+186 VNKMFEDAVNLKVS
-200 DIHVEPQ
+200 DIHIEPQ
-207 ETDMRI
+207 EEDMRI

-218 GKLTEYTRVTKQ
+218 GKLREYTRISKQ

-256 RLHYNVKNTK
+256 RLHYTVGQTK

-280 KIVIRITTAIGM
+280 KIVIRITTALGV
-292 ELKLDAIG
+292 KLEIDSIG
-300 FLPENKKKFETLLHS
+300 FIDENKEKFETLLHS

-342 QPDTNIITVEN
+342 NDETNIITVEN

-451 LVRKVCPYCRE
+451 LVRKVCPYCRI

-467 ESELGIIGM
+467 ESELGMIGM
-476 PLDSDIIIY
+476 PLDSDITLY
-485 DAKKGGCPKCN
+485 EAKKGGCERCN
-496 YIGNKGRTAVHE
+496 FAGSKGRTAVHE
-508 IMIVDNKIK
+508 IMIVTNKIK
-517 HAIHENKTTEQ
+517 HAIHEDKTTEEL
-528 INDIA
+528 NDIA
-533 IESGMISMKENL
+533 IKDGMISMKENL
-545 RKLLVEGII
+545 RRLLVEGVI

-562 VAEVYSD
+562 VAEVYQEE
-569 DD
+569 

>member
-1 MKNSAFN
+1 MKNSKFN
-8 IHNSLIAKK
+8 IQNSLIAKELVSLK
-17 LITEEDIKTLQQ
+17 NIKKVQQ
-29 KYKDDDDI
+29 KYQDDDSVT
-37 NLEQALM
+37 LEEALVL
-44 KENMVSEEDIYR
+44 EGLVSEWDIYA
-56 TVSERFKM
+56 TLAEKM
-64 EMVDLTTLQ
+64 HLEMVDLSVKA
-73 IPEEVYD
+73 IPEGMHS
-80 VIPQALVEDYGIA
+80 VIPENMMRDYNIVPIDEQNGRLVF
-93 PIKEEDGK
+93 
-101 LVVATSNPADYRM
+101 ATSNPLDYRVNSTVSSYIKKKVRM
-114 LQVVSNNTKKR
+114 VVS
-125 VRMIVATPSQ
+125 TPSQ
-135 IRAQQEKMFSSNQQE
+135 IKAKQDEMFSSDQQA

-156 QEFIKQQMAASEDNV
+156 QEYIMQQMQM
-171 REDDSGAEDQPIIKL
+171 DDKKADEQQENIEDQPIIKL
-186 VNKMFEDAVSMKVS
+186 VNKMFEDAVNLKVS
-200 DIHVEPQ
+200 DIHIEPQ
-207 ETDMRI
+207 EEDMRI

-218 GKLTEYTRVTKQ
+218 GKLREYTRISKQ

-256 RLHYNVKNTK
+256 RLHYTVGQTK

-280 KIVIRITTAIGM
+280 KIVIRITTALGV
-292 ELKLDAIG
+292 KLEIDSIG
-300 FLPENKKKFETLLHS
+300 FIDENKEKFETLLHS

-342 QPDTNIITVEN
+342 NDETNIITVEN

-451 LVRKVCPYCRE
+451 LVRKVCPYCRI

-467 ESELGIIGM
+467 ESELGMIGM
-476 PLDSDIIIY
+476 PLDSDITLY
-485 DAKKGGCPKCN
+485 EAKKGGCERCN
-496 YIGNKGRTAVHE
+496 FAGSKGRTAVHE
-508 IMIVDNKIK
+508 IMIVTNKIK
-517 HAIHENKTTEQ
+517 HAIHEDKTTEEL
-528 INDIA
+528 NDIA
-533 IESGMISMKENL
+533 IEDGMISMKENL
-545 RKLLVEGII
+545 RRLLVEGVI

-562 VAEVYSD
+562 VAEVYQEE
-569 DD
+569 

>member
-1 MKNSAFN
+1 MKNSIFN
-8 IHNSLIAKK
+8 IQNDLVAKNLVPLK
-17 LITEEDIKTLQQ
+17 EIKRIQQ
-29 KYKDDDDI
+29 KYQDDDTKTLEEI
-37 NLEQALM
+37 LMEENL
-44 KENMVSEEDIYR
+44 VSEWDIYA
-56 TVSERFKM
+56 TLAERIKQ
-64 EMVDLTTLQ
+64 EIVDLTVTK
-73 IPEEVYD
+73 IPEEMHH
-80 VIPQALVEDYGIA
+80 ILPQSMVEEYGIV
-93 PIKEEDGK
+93 PISEENGR
-101 LVVATSNPADYRM
+101 LVFATSNPLDYRIANM
-114 LQVVSNNTKKR
+114 VSKYAKKR
-125 VRMIVATPSQ
+125 VRMVVATPTHIKQ
-135 IRAQQEKMFSSNQQE
+135 QQE
-150 KMYDEA
+150 KMYNSDQQAKMFDEA
-156 QEFIKQQMAASEDNV
+156 QEYIMSQMSADENSKEEVEDI
-171 REDDSGAEDQPIIKL
+171 EDQPIIKL
-186 VNKMFEDAVSMKVS
+186 VNKMFEDAVAMRVS
-200 DIHVEPQ
+200 DIHIEPQ
-207 ETDMRI
+207 EEEMRI

-218 GKLTEYTRVTKQ
+218 GKLTEYMRVTKQ

-256 RLHYNVKNTK
+256 RLHYNVNKTK

-280 KIVIRITTAIGM
+280 KIVIRITTALGI
-292 ELKLDAIG
+292 KLEIDSIG
-300 FLPENKKKFETLLHS
+300 FLPENKATFETLLHA

-342 QPDTNIITVEN
+342 NDETNIITVEN

-451 LVRKVCPYCRE
+451 LVRKLCPYCRE
-462 PHKAT
+462 AYKAT
-467 ESELGIIGM
+467 ESELGMLGLPI
-476 PLDSDIIIY
+476 DSDITIY
-485 DAKKGGCPKCN
+485 RAKKGGCERCN
-496 YIGNKGRTAVHE
+496 HAGNKGRTAVHE
-508 IMIVDNKIK
+508 IMVVDNHIK

-528 INDIA
+528 INQIA

-545 RKLLVEGII
+545 IRLLREGII
-554 TFETYFDT
+554 SFETYYDT
-562 VAEVYSD
+562 VAEVYQD
-569 DD
+569 N

>member
-1 MKNSAFN
+1 MKNSNFN
-8 IHNSLIAKK
+8 IQNELVAKSLVSLK
-17 LITEEDIKTLQQ
+17 EIKSIQQ
-29 KYKDDDDI
+29 KYQDDDKKTLEDVLIEENIVSEWDI
-37 NLEQALM
+37 YATLAEKIRQEMIDLEITKVPEEMYNVLPQ
-44 KENMVSEEDIYR
+44 NMVEEYGIVPISEENGR
-56 TVSERFKM
+56 
-64 EMVDLTTLQ
+64 
-73 IPEEVYD
+73 
-80 VIPQALVEDYGIA
+80 LVF
-93 PIKEEDGK
+93 
-101 LVVATSNPADYRM
+101 ATSNPLDYRISNI
-114 LQVVSNNTKKR
+114 VSKYAKKK
-125 VRMIVATPSQ
+125 VRMVVATPTQ
-135 IRAQQEKMFSSNQQE
+135 IKAQQDLIFNSDQQA

-156 QEFIKQQMAASEDNV
+156 QEYIMSQMSADENSKENIEEDI
-171 REDDSGAEDQPIIKL
+171 EDQPIIKL
-186 VNKMFEDAVSMKVS
+186 VNKMFEDAVAMKVS
-200 DIHVEPQ
+200 DIHIEPQ
-207 ETDMRI
+207 EEDMRI
-213 RFRID
+213 RFRVD
-218 GKLTEYTRVTKQ
+218 GKLTEYLRVSKQ

-236 SRIKF
+236 SRVKF

-256 RLHYNVKNTK
+256 RLHYNVNKTK

-280 KIVIRITTAIGM
+280 KIVIRITTALGI
-292 ELKLDAIG
+292 KLEIDSIG
-300 FLPENKKKFETLLHS
+300 FLPENKEKFETLLHA

-342 QPDTNIITVEN
+342 NDETNIITVEN

-451 LVRKVCPYCRE
+451 LVRKLCPYCRV

-467 ESELGIIGM
+467 ESELGMLGL
-476 PLDSDIIIY
+476 PLDSDVTIFE
-485 DAKKGGCPKCN
+485 AKKGGCERCN
-496 YIGNKGRTAVHE
+496 HIGNKGRTAVHE
-508 IMIVDNKIK
+508 IMVVDNNIK

-528 INDIA
+528 INQIA
-533 IESGMISMKENL
+533 IESGMISMKDNL
-545 RKLLVEGII
+545 KKLLLDGVIS
-554 TFETYFDT
+554 FETYFDT
-562 VAEVYSD
+562 VAEVYQD
-569 DD
+569 E

>member
-1 MKNSAFN
+1 MKNSKFN
-8 IHNSLIAKK
+8 IQNSLIAKELVSLK
-17 LITEEDIKTLQQ
+17 NIKKVQQ
-29 KYKDDDDI
+29 KYQDDDSVT
-37 NLEQALM
+37 LEEALVL
-44 KENMVSEEDIYR
+44 EGLVSEWDIYA
-56 TVSERFKM
+56 TLAEKM
-64 EMVDLTTLQ
+64 HLEMVDLSVKA
-73 IPEEVYD
+73 IPEGMHS
-80 VIPQALVEDYGIA
+80 VIPENMMRDYNIVPIDEQNGRLVF
-93 PIKEEDGK
+93 
-101 LVVATSNPADYRM
+101 ATSNPLDYRVNSTVSSYIKKKVRM
-114 LQVVSNNTKKR
+114 VVS
-125 VRMIVATPSQ
+125 TPSQ
-135 IRAQQEKMFSSNQQE
+135 IKAKQDEMFSSDQQA

-156 QEFIKQQMAASEDNV
+156 QEYIMQQMQM
-171 REDDSGAEDQPIIKL
+171 DDKKADEQEENIEDQPIIKL
-186 VNKMFEDAVSMKVS
+186 VNKMFEDAVNLKVS
-200 DIHVEPQ
+200 DIHIEPQ
-207 ETDMRI
+207 EEDMRI

-218 GKLTEYTRVTKQ
+218 GKLREYTRISKQ

-256 RLHYNVKNTK
+256 RLHYTVGQTK

-280 KIVIRITTAIGM
+280 KIVIRITTALGV
-292 ELKLDAIG
+292 KLEIDSIG
-300 FLPENKKKFETLLHS
+300 FIEENKEKFETLLHS

-342 QPDTNIITVEN
+342 NDETNIITVEN

-451 LVRKVCPYCRE
+451 LVRKVCPYCRI

-467 ESELGIIGM
+467 ESELGVIGM
-476 PLDSDIIIY
+476 PLDSDITLY
-485 DAKKGGCPKCN
+485 DAKKGGCERCN
-496 YIGNKGRTAVHE
+496 FAGSKGRTAVHE
-508 IMIVDNKIK
+508 IMIVTNKIK
-517 HAIHENKTTEQ
+517 HAIHEDKTTEEL
-528 INDIA
+528 NDIA
-533 IESGMISMKENL
+533 IEDGMISMKENL
-545 RKLLVEGII
+545 RRLLVDGVI

-562 VAEVYSD
+562 VAEVYQEE
-569 DD
+569 

>member
-1 MKNSAFN
+1 MKNSKFN
-8 IHNSLIAKK
+8 IQNSLIAKELVSLK
-17 LITEEDIKTLQQ
+17 NIKKVQQ
-29 KYKDDDDI
+29 KYQDDDSVT
-37 NLEQALM
+37 LEEALVL
-44 KENMVSEEDIYR
+44 EGLVSEWDIYA
-56 TVSERFKM
+56 TLAEKM
-64 EMVDLTTLQ
+64 HLEMVDLSVKA
-73 IPEEVYD
+73 IPEGMHS
-80 VIPQALVEDYGIA
+80 VIPENMMRDYNIVPIDEQNGRLVF
-93 PIKEEDGK
+93 
-101 LVVATSNPADYRM
+101 ATSNPLDYRVNSTVSSYIKKKVRM
-114 LQVVSNNTKKR
+114 VVS
-125 VRMIVATPSQ
+125 TPSQ
-135 IRAQQEKMFSSNQQE
+135 IKAKQDEMFSSDQQA

-156 QEFIKQQMAASEDNV
+156 QEYIMQQMQM
-171 REDDSGAEDQPIIKL
+171 DDKKADEQEENIEDQPIIKL
-186 VNKMFEDAVSMKVS
+186 VNKMFEDAVNLKVS
-200 DIHVEPQ
+200 DIHIEPQ
-207 ETDMRI
+207 EEDMRI

-218 GKLTEYTRVTKQ
+218 GKLREYTRISKQ

-256 RLHYNVKNTK
+256 RLHYTVGQTK

-280 KIVIRITTAIGM
+280 KIVIRITTALGV
-292 ELKLDAIG
+292 KLEIDSIG
-300 FLPENKKKFETLLHS
+300 FIEENKEKFETLLHS

-342 QPDTNIITVEN
+342 NDETNIITVEN

-451 LVRKVCPYCRE
+451 LVRKVCPYCRI

-467 ESELGIIGM
+467 ESELGMIGM
-476 PLDSDIIIY
+476 PLDSDITLY
-485 DAKKGGCPKCN
+485 DAKKGGCERCN
-496 YIGNKGRTAVHE
+496 FAGSKGRTAVHE
-508 IMIVDNKIK
+508 IMIVTNKIK
-517 HAIHENKTTEQ
+517 HAIHENKTTEEL
-528 INDIA
+528 NDIA
-533 IESGMISMKENL
+533 IKDGMISMKENL
-545 RKLLVEGII
+545 RRLLVGGVI

-562 VAEVYSD
+562 VAEVYQEE
-569 DD
+569 

>member
-1 MKNSAFN
+1 MKNSKFN
-8 IHNSLIAKK
+8 IQNSLIAKELVSLK
-17 LITEEDIKTLQQ
+17 NIKKVQQ
-29 KYKDDDDI
+29 KYQDDDSVS
-37 NLEQALM
+37 LEEALVL
-44 KENMVSEEDIYR
+44 EGLVSEWDIYA
-56 TVSERFKM
+56 TLAEKM
-64 EMVDLTTLQ
+64 HLEMVDLSEKA
-73 IPEEVYD
+73 IPEGMHS
-80 VIPQALVEDYGIA
+80 VIPENMMRDYNIVPIDEQNGRLVF
-93 PIKEEDGK
+93 
-101 LVVATSNPADYRM
+101 ATSNPLDYRVNSTVSSYIKKKVRM
-114 LQVVSNNTKKR
+114 VVS
-125 VRMIVATPSQ
+125 TPSQ
-135 IRAQQEKMFSSNQQE
+135 IKAKQDEMFSSDQQA

-156 QEFIKQQMAASEDNV
+156 QEYIMQQMQM
-171 REDDSGAEDQPIIKL
+171 DDKKADEQEENIEDQPIIKL
-186 VNKMFEDAVSMKVS
+186 VNKMFEDAVNLKVS
-200 DIHVEPQ
+200 DIHIEPQ
-207 ETDMRI
+207 EEDMRI

-218 GKLTEYTRVTKQ
+218 GKLREYTRVSKQ

-256 RLHYNVKNTK
+256 RLHYTVGQTK

-280 KIVIRITTAIGM
+280 KIVIRITTALGV
-292 ELKLDAIG
+292 KLEIDSIG
-300 FLPENKKKFETLLHS
+300 FIDENKEKFETLLHS

-336 GLSQLN
+336 GLSQLHN
-342 QPDTNIITVEN
+342 DETNIITVEN

-451 LVRKVCPYCRE
+451 LVRKVCPYCRI

-467 ESELGIIGM
+467 ESELGMIGM
-476 PLDSDIIIY
+476 PLDSDITLY
-485 DAKKGGCPKCN
+485 DAKKGGCERCN
-496 YIGNKGRTAVHE
+496 FAGSKGRTAVHE
-508 IMIVDNKIK
+508 IMIVTNKIK
-517 HAIHENKTTEQ
+517 HAIHEDKTTEEL
-528 INDIA
+528 NDIA
-533 IESGMISMKENL
+533 IEDGMISMKENL
-545 RKLLVEGII
+545 RRLLVEGVI

-562 VAEVYSD
+562 VAEVYQED
-569 DD
+569 

>member
-1 MKNSAFN
+1 MKNSKFN
-8 IHNSLIAKK
+8 IQNSLIAKELVSLK
-17 LITEEDIKTLQQ
+17 NIKKVQQ
-29 KYKDDDDI
+29 KYQDDDSVT
-37 NLEQALM
+37 LEEALVL
-44 KENMVSEEDIYR
+44 EGLVSEWDIYA
-56 TVSERFKM
+56 TLAEKM
-64 EMVDLTTLQ
+64 HLEMVDLSVKA
-73 IPEEVYD
+73 IPEGMHS
-80 VIPQALVEDYGIA
+80 VIPENMMRDYNIVPIDEQNGRLVF
-93 PIKEEDGK
+93 
-101 LVVATSNPADYRM
+101 ATSNPLDYRVNSTVSSYIKKKVRM
-114 LQVVSNNTKKR
+114 VVS
-125 VRMIVATPSQ
+125 TPSQ
-135 IRAQQEKMFSSNQQE
+135 IKAKQDEMFSSDQQA

-156 QEFIKQQMAASEDNV
+156 QEYIMQQMQM
-171 REDDSGAEDQPIIKL
+171 DDKKADEQEENIEDQPIIKL
-186 VNKMFEDAVSMKVS
+186 VNKMFEDAVNLKVS
-200 DIHVEPQ
+200 DIHIEPQ
-207 ETDMRI
+207 EEDMRI

-218 GKLTEYTRVTKQ
+218 GKLREYTRVSKQ

-256 RLHYNVKNTK
+256 RLHYTVGQTK

-280 KIVIRITTAIGM
+280 KIVIRITTALGV
-292 ELKLDAIG
+292 KLEIDSIG
-300 FLPENKKKFETLLHS
+300 FIDENKEKFETLLHS

-342 QPDTNIITVEN
+342 NDETNIITVEN

-451 LVRKVCPYCRE
+451 LVRKVCPYCRI

-467 ESELGIIGM
+467 ESELGMIGM
-476 PLDSDIIIY
+476 PLDSDITLY
-485 DAKKGGCPKCN
+485 DAKKGGCERCN
-496 YIGNKGRTAVHE
+496 FAGSKGRTAVHE
-508 IMIVDNKIK
+508 IMIVTNKIK
-517 HAIHENKTTEQ
+517 HAIHEDKTTEEL
-528 INDIA
+528 NDIA
-533 IESGMISMKENL
+533 IEDGMISMKENL
-545 RKLLVEGII
+545 RRLLVDGVI

-562 VAEVYSD
+562 VAEVYQEE
-569 DD
+569 

>member
-1 MKNSAFN
+1 MKNSKFN
-8 IHNSLIAKK
+8 IQNSLIAKELVSLK
-17 LITEEDIKTLQQ
+17 NIKKVQQ
-29 KYKDDDDI
+29 KYQDDDSVT
-37 NLEQALM
+37 LEEALVL
-44 KENMVSEEDIYR
+44 EGLVSEWDIYA
-56 TVSERFKM
+56 TLAEKM
-64 EMVDLTTLQ
+64 HLEMVDLSVKA
-73 IPEEVYD
+73 IPEGMHS
-80 VIPQALVEDYGIA
+80 VIPENMMRDYNIVPIDEQNGRLVF
-93 PIKEEDGK
+93 
-101 LVVATSNPADYRM
+101 ATSNPLDYRVNSTVSSYIKKKVRM
-114 LQVVSNNTKKR
+114 VVS
-125 VRMIVATPSQ
+125 TPSQ
-135 IRAQQEKMFSSNQQE
+135 IKAKQDEMFSSDQQA

-156 QEFIKQQMAASEDNV
+156 QEYIMQQMQM
-171 REDDSGAEDQPIIKL
+171 DDKKADEQEENIEDQPIIKL
-186 VNKMFEDAVSMKVS
+186 VNKMFEDAVNLKVS
-200 DIHVEPQ
+200 DIHIEPQ
-207 ETDMRI
+207 EEDMRI

-218 GKLTEYTRVTKQ
+218 GKLREYTRISKQ

-256 RLHYNVKNTK
+256 RLHYTVGQTK

-280 KIVIRITTAIGM
+280 KIVIRITTALGV
-292 ELKLDAIG
+292 KLEIDSIG
-300 FLPENKKKFETLLHS
+300 FIEENKEKFETLLHS

-342 QPDTNIITVEN
+342 NDETNIITVEN

-451 LVRKVCPYCRE
+451 LVRKVCPYCRI

-467 ESELGIIGM
+467 ESELGMIGM
-476 PLDSDIIIY
+476 PLDSDITLY
-485 DAKKGGCPKCN
+485 EAKKGGCERCN
-496 YIGNKGRTAVHE
+496 FAGSKGRTAVHE
-508 IMIVDNKIK
+508 IMIVTNKIK
-517 HAIHENKTTEQ
+517 HAIHEDKTTEEL
-528 INDIA
+528 NDIA
-533 IESGMISMKENL
+533 IKDGMISMKENL
-545 RKLLVEGII
+545 RRLLVDGVI

-562 VAEVYSD
+562 VAEVYQEE
-569 DD
+569 

>member
-1 MKNSAFN
+1 MKNSKFN
-8 IHNSLIAKK
+8 IQNSLIAKELVSLK
-17 LITEEDIKTLQQ
+17 NIKKVQQ
-29 KYKDDDDI
+29 KYQDDDSVT
-37 NLEQALM
+37 LEEALVL
-44 KENMVSEEDIYR
+44 EGLVSEWDIYA
-56 TVSERFKM
+56 TLAEKM
-64 EMVDLTTLQ
+64 HLEMVDLSVKA
-73 IPEEVYD
+73 IPEGMHS
-80 VIPQALVEDYGIA
+80 VIPENMMRDYNIVPIDEQNGRLVF
-93 PIKEEDGK
+93 
-101 LVVATSNPADYRM
+101 ATSNPLDYRVNSTVSSYIKKKVRM
-114 LQVVSNNTKKR
+114 VVS
-125 VRMIVATPSQ
+125 TPSQ
-135 IRAQQEKMFSSNQQE
+135 IKAKQDEMFSSDQQA

-156 QEFIKQQMAASEDNV
+156 QEYIMQQMQM
-171 REDDSGAEDQPIIKL
+171 DDKKADEQEENIEDQPIIKL
-186 VNKMFEDAVSMKVS
+186 VNKMFEDAVNLQVS
-200 DIHVEPQ
+200 DIHIEPQ
-207 ETDMRI
+207 EEDMRI

-218 GKLTEYTRVTKQ
+218 GKLREYTRISKQ

-256 RLHYNVKNTK
+256 RLHYTVGQTK

-280 KIVIRITTAIGM
+280 KIVIRITTALGV
-292 ELKLDAIG
+292 KLEIDSIG
-300 FLPENKKKFETLLHS
+300 FIDENKEKFETLLHS

-342 QPDTNIITVEN
+342 NDETNIITVEN

-451 LVRKVCPYCRE
+451 LVRKVCPYCRI

-467 ESELGIIGM
+467 ESELGMIGM
-476 PLDSDIIIY
+476 PLDSDITLY
-485 DAKKGGCPKCN
+485 EAKKGGCERCN
-496 YIGNKGRTAVHE
+496 FAGSKGRTAVHE
-508 IMIVDNKIK
+508 IMIVTNKIK
-517 HAIHENKTTEQ
+517 HAIHEDKTTEEL
-528 INDIA
+528 NDIA
-533 IESGMISMKENL
+533 IEDGMISMKENL
-545 RKLLVEGII
+545 RRLLVEGVI

-562 VAEVYSD
+562 VAEVYQEE
-569 DD
+569 

>member
-1 MKNSAFN
+1 MKNSNFN
-8 IHNSLIAKK
+8 IQNELVAKNLVPLK
-17 LITEEDIKTLQQ
+17 EIKRIQQ
-29 KYKDDDDI
+29 KYQDDDTKTLEDI
-37 NLEQALM
+37 LIEENL
-44 KENMVSEEDIYR
+44 VSEWDIYA
-56 TVSERFKM
+56 TLAERIKQ
-64 EMVDLTTLQ
+64 EIVDLTVTK
-73 IPEEVYD
+73 ISEEMHSVL
-80 VIPQALVEDYGIA
+80 PQSMIEEYGIV
-93 PIKEEDGK
+93 PISEENGR
-101 LVVATSNPADYRM
+101 LVFATSNPLDYRIANM
-114 LQVVSNNTKKR
+114 VSKYVKKR
-125 VRMIVATPSQ
+125 VRMVVATPTH
-135 IRAQQEKMFSSNQQE
+135 IKQQQDIMFNSDQQAKMF
-150 KMYDEA
+150 DEA
-156 QEFIKQQMAASEDNV
+156 QEYIMSQMTADENSKEEVEDI
-171 REDDSGAEDQPIIKL
+171 EDQPIIKL
-186 VNKMFEDAVSMKVS
+186 VNKMFEDAVAMRVS
-200 DIHVEPQ
+200 DIHIEPQ
-207 ETDMRI
+207 EEDMRI

-218 GKLTEYTRVTKQ
+218 GKLTEYMRVTKQ

-256 RLHYNVKNTK
+256 RLHYNVNKTK

-280 KIVIRITTAIGM
+280 KIVIRITTALGI
-292 ELKLDAIG
+292 KLEVDSIG
-300 FLPENKKKFETLLHS
+300 FLPENKETFETLLHA

-342 QPDTNIITVEN
+342 NDETNIITVEN

-451 LVRKVCPYCRE
+451 LVRKLCPYCRE
-462 PHKAT
+462 AYKAS
-467 ESELGIIGM
+467 ESELGMLG
-476 PLDSDIIIY
+476 LSLEKDVTLY
-485 DAKKGGCPKCN
+485 RAKKGGCERCN
-496 YIGNKGRTAVHE
+496 HVGSKGRTAVHE
-508 IMIVDNKIK
+508 IMVVDNNIK

-528 INDIA
+528 INQIA
-533 IESGMISMKENL
+533 INSGMISMKENL
-545 RKLLVEGII
+545 IRLLKEGII
-554 TFETYFDT
+554 SFETYYDT
-562 VAEVYSD
+562 VAEVYQD
-569 DD
+569 E

>member
-1 MKNSAFN
+1 MKNSKLN
-8 IHNSLIAKK
+8 IQNSLIAKELVSLK
-17 LITEEDIKTLQQ
+17 NIKKVQQ
-29 KYKDDDDI
+29 KYQDDDSVT
-37 NLEQALM
+37 LEEALVL
-44 KENMVSEEDIYR
+44 EGLVSEWDIYA
-56 TVSERFKM
+56 TLAEKM
-64 EMVDLTTLQ
+64 HLEMVDLSVKA
-73 IPEEVYD
+73 IPEGMHS
-80 VIPQALVEDYGIA
+80 VIPENMMRDYNIVPIDEQNGRLVF
-93 PIKEEDGK
+93 
-101 LVVATSNPADYRM
+101 ATSNPLDYRVNSTVSSYIKKKVRM
-114 LQVVSNNTKKR
+114 VVS
-125 VRMIVATPSQ
+125 TPSQ
-135 IRAQQEKMFSSNQQE
+135 IKAKQDEMFSSDQQA

-156 QEFIKQQMAASEDNV
+156 QEYIMQQMQM
-171 REDDSGAEDQPIIKL
+171 DDKKADEQEENIEDQPIIKL
-186 VNKMFEDAVSMKVS
+186 VNKMFEDAVNLKVS
-200 DIHVEPQ
+200 DIHIEPQ
-207 ETDMRI
+207 EEDMRI

-218 GKLTEYTRVTKQ
+218 GKLREYTRISKQ

-256 RLHYNVKNTK
+256 RLHYTVGQTK

-280 KIVIRITTAIGM
+280 KIVIRITTALGV
-292 ELKLDAIG
+292 KLEIDSIG
-300 FLPENKKKFETLLHS
+300 FIEENKEKFETLLHS

-342 QPDTNIITVEN
+342 NDETNIITVEN

-451 LVRKVCPYCRE
+451 LVRKVCPYCRI

-467 ESELGIIGM
+467 ESELGMIGM
-476 PLDSDIIIY
+476 PLDSDITLY
-485 DAKKGGCPKCN
+485 DAKKGGCERCN
-496 YIGNKGRTAVHE
+496 FAGSKGRTAVHE
-508 IMIVDNKIK
+508 IMIVTNKIK
-517 HAIHENKTTEQ
+517 HAIHENKTTEEL
-528 INDIA
+528 NDIA
-533 IESGMISMKENL
+533 IKDGMISMKENL
-545 RKLLVEGII
+545 RRLLVEGVI

-562 VAEVYSD
+562 VAEVYQEE
-569 DD
+569 